1 MNHDEL
7 LNRLET
13 LELKLKG
20 VSSALQLISEANAA
34 QGNELNT
41 NAIQLIAE
49 TIDSISNEYLQTTI
63 ELLFKGNS
71 EGTIWRK
78 KKHKKDLMKLQSI

>member
-1 MNHDEL
+1 MNRDEL
-7 LNRLET
+7 INRLET

-41 NAIQLIAE
+41 NAIQLIGE
-49 TIDSISNEYLQTTI
+49 TIDSISSDYLQPTI
-63 ELLFKGNS
+63 ELLFKSNS
-71 EGTIWRK
+71 KGTT
-78 KKHKKDLMKLQSI
+78 

>member
-71 EGTIWRK
+71 EGTI
-78 KKHKKDLMKLQSI
+78 

>member
-1 MNHDEL
+1 MNRDEL
-7 LNRLET
+7 INRLET

-71 EGTIWRK
+71 EGTI
-78 KKHKKDLMKLQSI
+78 